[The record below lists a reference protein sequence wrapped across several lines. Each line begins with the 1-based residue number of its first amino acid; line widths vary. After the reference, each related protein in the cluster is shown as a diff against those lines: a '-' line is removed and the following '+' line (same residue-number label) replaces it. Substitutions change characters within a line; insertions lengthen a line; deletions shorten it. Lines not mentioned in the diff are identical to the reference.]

1 MRVLASVLLASL
13 VFLTACGRSS
23 SPQNSGPSLAG
34 NWQIAL
40 TPKDQATF
48 QPRTLSGF
56 AQQAGSNVTGS
67 VSFLIPNVTNPSAP
81 PCAGAAPLT
90 GKFDGQ
96 NVSLSVNQNGQ
107 MLTLTGTSSPN
118 LSSLSGS
125 YTSPAGVC
133 EPAENG
139 SWTATL
145 IQPIAGTFQGVMH
158 SVSSSSYSLQDKD
171 FQVTGTLTQGANTG
185 ATSAT
190 LTGTITATDYQ
201 CFSTAALNGTVS
213 GSIVRLSI
221 IGTSGLQ
228 VGEMGAAVGSQAPG
242 GATISPD
249 GLTLQGLNTLGTGYF
264 MADTKACP
272 FVNQS
277 FDYGNFCLNFGSAT
291 SCVEPLSAT
300 PNNLT
305 FPTLLVGDETG
316 PTQMITV
323 TNQTSGATAQPISV
337 TMMIEGL
344 TRLDAPN
351 DFNIVSQN
359 CDPTQPTP
367 PPQGP
372 FQVVMA
378 SQATCTLG
386 IKFVPSGS
394 CPLDPTAGPPAK
406 CPLPRT
412 AQLLLADTLD
422 PTADPN
428 NPHAVSLVGSG
439 QSAIIPAVGE
449 VDFLPSQ
456 AGTLQTITFTNQTQV
471 PAGEMVT
478 ILPSSINP
486 STGQPC
492 TYPTSQGTPSGL
504 QVVDF
509 IYGACDGVPEGTVRQ
524 DFTIQPDNCSG
535 KTLYPG
541 DTCTVGITF
550 TPQTT
555 SIIDVFLQINSSEPD
570 TGRFLMELKGNVAA
584 LPTPA
589 AQKRKSNATAHAR
602 GDGEGR

>member
-1 MRVLASVLLASL
+1 VRVLASVVLASL
-13 VFLTACGRSS
+13 VLLTACGRSS
-23 SPQNSGPSLAG
+23 SPQNTSPSLAG

-40 TPKDQATF
+40 TPNDQVTF

-56 AQQAGSNVTGS
+56 AQQAGSSVNGS

-90 GKFDGQ
+90 GSFDGQ
-96 NVSLSVNQNGQ
+96 NVNLSVNQNGQ
-107 MLTLTGTSSPN
+107 MLTLTGTGSAD
-118 LSSLSGS
+118 LSSLSGT
-125 YTSPAGVC
+125 YTSAAGTC

-139 SWTATL
+139 LWTAVL
-145 IQPIAGTFQGVMH
+145 IKPIVGSFQGVLH
-158 SVSSSSYSLQDKD
+158 SVSSNSYSLQDKD

-185 ATSAT
+185 ASSAT
-190 LTGTITATDYQ
+190 LTGTITATNYQ

-213 GSIVRLSI
+213 GSRVRLSI
-221 IGTSGLQ
+221 IGISGLQ

-305 FPTLLVGDETG
+305 FPTLLVGDQTG

-323 TNQTSGATAQPISV
+323 TNQTSVASAQPISV
-337 TMMIEGL
+337 TMTIAGL
-344 TRLDAPN
+344 TSLDSPK
-351 DFNIVSQN
+351 DFSIVSQN

-386 IKFVPSGS
+386 IKFVASGS

-422 PTADPN
+422 PTTDPN
-428 NPHAVSLVGSG
+428 NPHAVSLVGVG
-439 QSAIIPAVGE
+439 QSAIIPSVGE
-449 VDFLPSQ
+449 LDFLPSQ
-456 AGTLQTITFTNQTQV
+456 ANTLQTITFTNQTQAA
-471 PAGEMVT
+471 AGEVVT
-478 ILPSSINP
+478 ILPTSINP

-492 TYPTSQGTPSGL
+492 AYPTSPGTPSGL
-504 QVVDF
+504 QIVDF
-509 IYGACDGVPEGTVRQ
+509 IFGACDGVPEGTVQQNFR
-524 DFTIQPDNCSG
+524 IQPDNCSG
-535 KTLYPG
+535 KTLNPG

-555 SIIDVFLQINSSEPD
+555 ALIDVFLQINSSEPD

-584 LPTPA
+584 LPTPPA
-589 AQKRKSNATAHAR
+589 LKRR
-602 GDGEGR
+602 R

>member
-1 MRVLASVLLASL
+1 VRVLASVLLASL
-13 VFLTACGRSS
+13 VLITSCGRSS
-23 SPQNSGPSLAG
+23 SPQNSTPSLAG

-40 TPKDQATF
+40 TPNDQVTF
-48 QPRTLSGF
+48 QSRTLSGF
-56 AQQAGSNVTGS
+56 AQQAGSNVNGS

-90 GKFDGQ
+90 GNFDGQ
-96 NVSLSVNQNGQ
+96 SVNLSVNQNGQ
-107 MLTLTGTSSPN
+107 MLTLTGTSSSD
-118 LSSLSGS
+118 LSSLSGT
-125 YTSPAGVC
+125 YTSPAGSC

-139 SWTATL
+139 LWTAIL
-145 IQPIAGTFQGVMH
+145 IKPIAGSFQGVLH
-158 SVSSSSYSLQDKD
+158 SVSSNSYSLQDKD
-171 FQVTGTLTQGANTG
+171 FQVTGTIIQGANTG

-190 LTGTITATDYQ
+190 LTGTIAATNYQ

-213 GSIVRLSI
+213 GSRVRLSI

-228 VGEMGAAVGSQAPG
+228 VGEMGAAVGSQTPG

-249 GLTLQGLNTLGTGYF
+249 ALTLQGLNTLGTGYF
-264 MADTKACP
+264 MANTKACP

-305 FPTLLVGDETG
+305 FPTLVVGDQTG

-323 TNQTSGATAQPISV
+323 TNQTSGPSALPINV
-337 TMMIEGL
+337 TMTIAGL
-344 TRLDAPN
+344 TSLDSPP
-351 DFNIVSQN
+351 DFSIVNQN

-394 CPLDPTAGPPAK
+394 CPLDPTTAPPAK

-422 PTADPN
+422 PTTDPN
-428 NPHAVSLVGSG
+428 NPHAVSLVGDG
-439 QSAIIPAVGE
+439 QSAIIPSVGE
-449 VDFLPSQ
+449 LDFLPSQ
-456 AGTLQTITFTNQTQV
+456 AGTLQTITFTNQTQA
-471 PAGEMVT
+471 PAGEVVT
-478 ILPSSINP
+478 ILPTSINP

-492 TYPTSQGTPSGL
+492 TYSTSSGTPSGL
-504 QVVDF
+504 QIVDF
-509 IYGACDGVPEGTVRQ
+509 IFGACDGVAVGTVQ
-524 DFTIQPDNCSG
+524 QNFTIHPDNCSG

-541 DTCTVGITF
+541 DTCTLGITF

-555 SIIDVFLQINSSEPD
+555 ALIDVFLQINSSEPD
-570 TGRFLMELKGNVAA
+570 TSRFLMELKGNVAA
-584 LPTPA
+584 LPTPPA
-589 AQKRKSNATAHAR
+589 LRR
-602 GDGEGR
+602 RR

>member
-1 MRVLASVLLASL
+1 MRIIARVLLASL
-13 VFLTACGRSS
+13 VLLTACGRSS

-40 TPKDQATF
+40 TPNDQVTF

-56 AQQAGSNVTGS
+56 AQQAGSSVNGS

-96 NVSLSVNQNGQ
+96 NVNLSVNQNGQ
-107 MLTLTGTSSPN
+107 MLTLTGTSSSDV
-118 LSSLSGS
+118 SSLSGT
-125 YTSPAGVC
+125 YTSPAGIC

-139 SWTATL
+139 LWTASL
-145 IQPIAGTFQGVMH
+145 IKPIVGSFQGVLH
-158 SVSSSSYSLQDKD
+158 SVSSNSYSLQDKD
-171 FQVTGTLTQGANTG
+171 FQVTGILTQGANTG

-190 LTGTITATDYQ
+190 LTGTITTTDYQ

-213 GSIVRLSI
+213 GSRVRMSI

-228 VGEMGAAVGSQAPG
+228 VGEMGAVVGSQAPG

-305 FPTLLVGDETG
+305 FSALLVGDQTG
-316 PTQMITV
+316 PTQMFTV
-323 TNQTSGATAQPISV
+323 TNQTSGPAAQPISV
-337 TMMIEGL
+337 SMTIGGL
-344 TRLDAPN
+344 TSLDSPN

-372 FQVVMA
+372 FQVIMA

-394 CPLDPTAGPPAK
+394 CPLDPTVGPPAK

-422 PTADPN
+422 PTTDPN
-428 NPHAVSLVGSG
+428 NPHAVSLVGAG
-439 QSAIIPAVGE
+439 QSAIIPSVGE

-456 AGTLQTITFTNQTQV
+456 ANTLQTITFTNQTQA
-471 PAGEMVT
+471 PGGEVVT
-478 ILPSSINP
+478 ILPTSINP

-492 TYPTSQGTPSGL
+492 TYPTSPGTPSGL
-504 QVVDF
+504 QIVDF
-509 IYGACDGVPEGTVRQ
+509 IFGACDGVAVGTVRQ

-541 DTCTVGITF
+541 DTCTVGISF

-555 SIIDVFLQINSSEPD
+555 ALIDVFLQINSSEPD

-584 LPTPA
+584 IPTPPA
-589 AQKRKSNATAHAR
+589 GKRR
-602 GDGEGR
+602 R

>member
-1 MRVLASVLLASL
+1 MRVLARVLLTSL
-13 VFLTACGRSS
+13 VLLTACGRTS
-23 SPQNSGPSLAG
+23 SPPNSAPSLAG

-40 TPKDQATF
+40 TPNDPVTF

-56 AQQAGSNVTGS
+56 AQQAGSSVNGS

-96 NVSLSVNQNGQ
+96 NVNLSVNQNGQ
-107 MLTLTGTSSPN
+107 MLTLTGTSSSDV
-118 LSSLSGS
+118 SSLSGT
-125 YTSPAGVC
+125 YISPAGTC

-139 SWTATL
+139 LWTAIL
-145 IQPIAGTFQGVMH
+145 IQPMVGSFQGVLH
-158 SVSSSSYSLQDKD
+158 SVSSNSYSLEDKD
-171 FQVTGTLTQGANTG
+171 FQVTGTLTQGPNTG

-213 GSIVRLSI
+213 GSRVRMSI
-221 IGTSGLQ
+221 IGTSGLE

-249 GLTLQGLNTLGTGYF
+249 GLTLQGLNTLGAGYF

-305 FPTLLVGDETG
+305 FPTLLVGDQTG

-323 TNQTSGATAQPISV
+323 TNQTSGASAQPISV
-337 TMMIEGL
+337 SMTIGGL
-344 TRLDAPN
+344 TSLDSPN
-351 DFNIVSQN
+351 DFSIVGQN

-394 CPLDPTAGPPAK
+394 CPLDPTVGSPVK

-412 AQLLLADTLD
+412 AQLLLADTLE
-422 PTADPN
+422 PTTDPN
-428 NPHAVSLVGSG
+428 NPHAVSLEGVG
-439 QSAIIPAVGE
+439 QSAITPSVGE
-449 VDFLPSQ
+449 LDFLPSQ
-456 AGTLQTITFTNQTQV
+456 ANALQTITFTNQTQA
-471 PAGEMVT
+471 PAGEVVT
-478 ILPSSINP
+478 ILPTSINP

-492 TYPTSQGTPSGL
+492 TYPTSPGTTSGI
-504 QVVDF
+504 QIVDF
-509 IYGACDGVPEGTVRQ
+509 IFGACDGVALGTVKQ

-535 KTLYPG
+535 KTLNPG

-555 SIIDVFLQINSSEPD
+555 ALIDVFLQINSSEPD

-584 LPTPA
+584 LPTPPA
-589 AQKRKSNATAHAR
+589 LKRR
-602 GDGEGR
+602 R

>member
-1 MRVLASVLLASL
+1 
-13 VFLTACGRSS
+13 
-23 SPQNSGPSLAG
+23 
-34 NWQIAL
+34 
-40 TPKDQATF
+40 
-48 QPRTLSGF
+48 
-56 AQQAGSNVTGS
+56 
-67 VSFLIPNVTNPSAP
+67 
-81 PCAGAAPLT
+81 
-90 GKFDGQ
+90 
-96 NVSLSVNQNGQ
+96 
-107 MLTLTGTSSPN
+107 MLTLTGTGSAD
-118 LSSLSGS
+118 LSSLSGT
-125 YTSPAGVC
+125 YTSAAGTC

-139 SWTATL
+139 LWTAVL
-145 IQPIAGTFQGVMH
+145 IKPIVGSFQGVLH
-158 SVSSSSYSLQDKD
+158 SVSSNSYSLQDKD

-185 ATSAT
+185 ASSAT
-190 LTGTITATDYQ
+190 LTGTITATNYQ

-213 GSIVRLSI
+213 GSRVRLSI
-221 IGTSGLQ
+221 IGISGLQ

-305 FPTLLVGDETG
+305 FPTLLVGDQTG

-323 TNQTSGATAQPISV
+323 TNQTSVASAQPISV
-337 TMMIEGL
+337 TMTIAGL
-344 TRLDAPN
+344 TSLDSPK
-351 DFNIVSQN
+351 DFSIVSQN

-386 IKFVPSGS
+386 IKFVASGS

-422 PTADPN
+422 PTTDPN
-428 NPHAVSLVGSG
+428 NPHAVSLVGVG
-439 QSAIIPAVGE
+439 QSAIIPSVGE
-449 VDFLPSQ
+449 LDFLPSQ
-456 AGTLQTITFTNQTQV
+456 ANTLQTITFTNQTQAA
-471 PAGEMVT
+471 AGEVVT
-478 ILPSSINP
+478 ILPTSINP

-492 TYPTSQGTPSGL
+492 AYPTSPGTPSGL
-504 QVVDF
+504 QIVDF
-509 IYGACDGVPEGTVRQ
+509 IFGACDGVPEGTVQQNFR
-524 DFTIQPDNCSG
+524 IQPDNCSG
-535 KTLYPG
+535 KTLNPG

-555 SIIDVFLQINSSEPD
+555 ALIDVFLQINSSEPD

-584 LPTPA
+584 LPTPPA
-589 AQKRKSNATAHAR
+589 LKRR
-602 GDGEGR
+602 R

>member
-1 MRVLASVLLASL
+1 MRVLASVVLASL
-13 VFLTACGRSS
+13 VLLTACGRSS
-23 SPQNSGPSLAG
+23 SPQNTSPSLAG

-40 TPKDQATF
+40 TPNDQVTF

-56 AQQAGSNVTGS
+56 AQQAGSSVNGS

-90 GKFDGQ
+90 GSFDGQ
-96 NVSLSVNQNGQ
+96 NVNLSVNQNGQ
-107 MLTLTGTSSPN
+107 MLTLTGTGSAD
-118 LSSLSGS
+118 LSSLSGT
-125 YTSPAGVC
+125 YTSAAGTC

-139 SWTATL
+139 LWTAVL
-145 IQPIAGTFQGVMH
+145 IKPIVGSFQGVLH
-158 SVSSSSYSLQDKD
+158 SVSSNSYSLQDKD

-185 ATSAT
+185 ASSAT
-190 LTGTITATDYQ
+190 LTGTITATNYQ

-213 GSIVRLSI
+213 GSRVRLSI
-221 IGTSGLQ
+221 IGISGLQ
-228 VGEMGAAVGSQAPG
+228 VGEMGAAVGSQVPG

-291 SCVEPLSAT
+291 SCVEPLSPT

-305 FPTLLVGDETG
+305 FPTLLVGDQTG

-323 TNQTSGATAQPISV
+323 TNQTSVASAQPISV
-337 TMMIEGL
+337 TMTIAGL
-344 TRLDAPN
+344 TSLDSPK
-351 DFNIVSQN
+351 DFSIVSQN

-386 IKFVPSGS
+386 IKFVASGS

-422 PTADPN
+422 PTTDPN
-428 NPHAVSLVGSG
+428 NPHAVSLVGVG
-439 QSAIIPAVGE
+439 QSAIIPSVGE
-449 VDFLPSQ
+449 LDFLPSQ
-456 AGTLQTITFTNQTQV
+456 ANTLQTITFTNQTQAA
-471 PAGEMVT
+471 AGEVVT
-478 ILPSSINP
+478 ILPTSINP

-492 TYPTSQGTPSGL
+492 AYPTSPGTPSGL
-504 QVVDF
+504 QIVDF
-509 IYGACDGVPEGTVRQ
+509 IFGACDGVPEGTVQQNFR
-524 DFTIQPDNCSG
+524 IQPDNCSG
-535 KTLYPG
+535 KTLNPG

-555 SIIDVFLQINSSEPD
+555 ALIDVFLQINSSEPD

-584 LPTPA
+584 LPTPP
-589 AQKRKSNATAHAR
+589 AQRRRH
-602 GDGEGR
+602 